1 MAKVLHA
8 IGLAAVLFL
17 TPLAVHSSGPAAA
30 PPHAAPAAPPAVT
43 TAAEVIGKSSEVTS
57 LLGTLAEKFAPSSEI
72 EKIERSLGRTERSGR
87 WFSPA
92 YAWWPSLTDN
102 PIRVFPAAR
111 RLKALAAGL
120 LPG

>member
-8 IGLAAVLFL
+8 IGPAAVLFL
-17 TPLAVHSSGPAAA
+17 TPPAVHSSGPAAHA
-30 PPHAAPAAPPAVT
+30 DAAPAAPPAVIP
-43 TAAEVIGKSSEVTS
+43 AAEVIGKSSEVTS

-92 YAWWPSLTDN
+92 YAWRPSLTDN
-102 PIRVFPAAR
+102 PIRVVPAAR